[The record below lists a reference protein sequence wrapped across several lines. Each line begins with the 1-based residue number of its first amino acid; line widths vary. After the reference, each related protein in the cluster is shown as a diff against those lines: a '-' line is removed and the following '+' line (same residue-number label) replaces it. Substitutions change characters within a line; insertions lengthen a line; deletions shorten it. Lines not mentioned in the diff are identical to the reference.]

1 MIPLLEFTFDFLQ
14 KSHGKIVDASKF
26 DVQNFE
32 PDQSENAEKETE
44 WLLIHL
50 YYLCLR
56 HLANMTKNWW
66 IDTKKRIKGPVE
78 SWTEKYVS
86 EIEPQVVITKLGKY
100 LTSVPDLTTRVR
112 RFPRRCYGVDLHA
125 RS

>member
-1 MIPLLEFTFDFLQ
+1 LIPLLEFTFDFLQ

-32 PDQSENAEKETE
+32 PDQSENAEKETQ

-78 SWTEKYVS
+78 SWTEKYVCEFRAS
-86 EIEPQVVITKLGKY
+86 GFPFKSQKQEII
-100 LTSVPDLTTRVR
+100 
-112 RFPRRCYGVDLHA
+112 
-125 RS
+125 

>member
-1 MIPLLEFTFDFLQ
+1 MVPLLEFTFDFLQ
-14 KSHGKIVDASKF
+14 KFHGKIVDASKF
-26 DVQNFE
+26 EVQNFE

-56 HLANMTKNWW
+56 HLANVTKNWW

-78 SWTEKYVS
+78 SWTEKHVS
-86 EIEPQVVITKLGKY
+86 EIGPRVFIT
-100 LTSVPDLTTRVR
+100 
-112 RFPRRCYGVDLHA
+112 
-125 RS
+125 

>member
-1 MIPLLEFTFDFLQ
+1 MTPLLEFTFDFLQ

-78 SWTEKYVS
+78 SWTEKHVS
-86 EIEPQVVITKLGKY
+86 ENEPRVVITKLGNY
-100 LTSVPDLTTRVR
+100 LTSVPDIPTRVR
-112 RFPRRCYGVDLHA
+112 RFP
-125 RS
+125 

>member
-1 MIPLLEFTFDFLQ
+1 MQEFYTANIKENEILIPLLEFTFDFLQ

-32 PDQSENAEKETE
+32 PDQSDDAEKETQ

-66 IDTKKRIKGPVE
+66 IDTKKRIKGPME
-78 SWTEKYVS
+78 SWTEKHVS
-86 EIEPQVVITKLGKY
+86 DVPQYACKTETRI
-100 LTSVPDLTTRVR
+100 VP
-112 RFPRRCYGVDLHA
+112 
-125 RS
+125 